1 MIKWRLSV
9 EHENTF
15 VQHTKI
21 IISSFSS
28 THAFEAHSRFFV
40 FIQDFFPWLHFQKKE
55 SINAEGWMKKLNC
68 GHDKNDDWVGIWEYQ
83 AKAGVI

>member
-1 MIKWRLSV
+1 MKIHLSS
-9 EHENTF
+9 
-15 VQHTKI
+15 I

-28 THAFEAHSRFFV
+28 TNAFEAHSRATFFCV
-40 FIQDFFPWLHFQKKE
+40 YSGLFPMIAFPKKK